1 MRFTE
6 NEKKFV
12 TTTDGLAITAGH
24 RLGSPP
30 ACAQA
35 DFFIRS
41 ASNNPGVIAAG
52 TGVASWSGLTLNKTN
67 GSANQDNSKGITV
80 PITYSAN

>member
-6 NEKKFV
+6 NQKQSV
-12 TTTDGLAITAGH
+12 TTTVGLAIKAGH

-35 DFFIRS
+35 DFFIS
-41 ASNNPGVIAAG
+41 GASNKPGVIAAG
-52 TGVASWSGLTLNKTN
+52 TGVASWSGLTLNTTN
-67 GSANQDNSKGITV
+67 GAAQQDNCKGITV
-80 PITYSAN
+80 PITYSVN